1 MTREDVL
8 NIQREWA
15 NGIIK
20 MGKLSNDRDE
30 LEIFTK
36 EFLKKNY
43 DFENQ
48 VLFKPTKAKDI
59 QFRNDLESAISYFIG
74 GSNRK
79 CEEDLGFALS
89 KWIDIKFENSD
100 IIINDHIAHAMGN
113 YTFKSQTS
121 EVKVEYSFSYKSYD
135 TGLKIILH
143 HSSIPYQL

>member
-1 MTREDVL
+1 MTKEDVL

-48 VLFKPTKAKDI
+48 VLF
-59 QFRNDLESAISYFIG
+59 NLETIWSRQSLILLEGVI
-74 GSNRK
+74 
-79 CEEDLGFALS
+79 
-89 KWIDIKFENSD
+89 EN
-100 IIINDHIAHAMGN
+100 
-113 YTFKSQTS
+113 
-121 EVKVEYSFSYKSYD
+121 VKK
-135 TGLKIILH
+135 T
-143 HSSIPYQL
+143 